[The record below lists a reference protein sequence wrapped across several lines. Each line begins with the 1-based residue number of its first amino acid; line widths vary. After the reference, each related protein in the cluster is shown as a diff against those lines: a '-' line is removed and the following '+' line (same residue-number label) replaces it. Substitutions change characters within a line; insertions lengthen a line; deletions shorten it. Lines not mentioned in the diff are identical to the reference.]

1 MGKQTIND
9 FSAQW
14 SRHTLSE
21 GYDAYDA
28 STEQLAD
35 ICGPLLD
42 LADIAGKK
50 VAEIG
55 SGPGRIINMLME
67 LGAAHAIALE
77 PAPGAMASCKAN
89 TTKYADRITYIEAVG
104 EDLPP
109 RGDRDYVF
117 SIGVLHH
124 IEDPR
129 PAVRAAYHA
138 LKPGGKLVI
147 WLYGRE
153 GNGLYLAFALP
164 LRAVTTR
171 LPDAWLDRIAAVLD
185 RILDPYIWLARR
197 CRFLPMSA
205 YLTNIYAR
213 LSRAQRRVNIFDQ
226 LNPAYAK
233 YYRRQEAYD
242 LVASAGFEATEVVQ
256 RFGYSWAVKGVR
268 PEN

>member
-1 MGKQTIND
+1 MGKQTIKD
-9 FSAQW
+9 FGEQW

-21 GYDAYDA
+21 GYDVYDA

-42 LADIAGKK
+42 LDDIRGKK

-67 LGAAHAIALE
+67 LGAAHAVALE
-77 PAPGAMASCKAN
+77 PASGAMASCRMN
-89 TTKYADRITYIEAVG
+89 TRKHADRITYIEDIG
-104 EDLPP
+104 DNLPP
-109 RGDRDYVF
+109 SGDLDYVF

-129 PAVRAAYHA
+129 PSVRAAYAA

-153 GNGLYLAFALP
+153 GNGLYLAFARPMRML
-164 LRAVTTR
+164 TTR
-171 LPDAWLDRIAAVLD
+171 MPDGWLDFLTVMLD
-185 RILDPYIWLARR
+185 RLLDPYIWLAKRFP
-197 CRFLPMSA
+197 FLPMSA
-205 YLTNIYAR
+205 YLTNIFSR
-213 LSRAQRRVNIFDQ
+213 LSRPQRRVNIFDQ

-242 LVASAGFEATEVVQ
+242 LVAGAGFEPTEICQ
-256 RFGYSWAVKGVR
+256 RFGYSWTVR
-268 PEN
+268 GTKPLG